1 VRWRRRVQLAAIVVF
16 IVVYAGLSHYANS
29 VAKTRDLA
37 VALALAPVLG
47 FGLVLIRRWG
57 RVLTAALAATAAA
70 LLLRRYWPQLEE
82 NFSRVY
88 LIQEGGFYGLMALSF
103 GRSLIGN
110 RVALCTQ
117 LADRVHGPL
126 TPSEVRYTRRV
137 TAAWAGFF
145 VLIVA
150 ATLGLFY
157 AAPLRIWSLFA
168 NFCVPPLIGLMFVAE
183 YAVRRRALPQAPHR
197 GILAAIRAYFARST
211 QEPV

>member
-16 IVVYAGLSHYANS
+16 IVVYAGLSHYANTA
-29 VAKTRDLA
+29 AKTRDLA
-37 VALALAPVLG
+37 VALALTPVLG
-47 FGLVLIRRWG
+47 FGLVLIRRS
-57 RVLTAALAATAAA
+57 RPTALLAAAVAA
-70 LLLRRYWPQLEE
+70 LLLRRYWPLLRE
-82 NFSRVY
+82 NFSPVY

-117 LADRVHGPL
+117 LADKVHGPL
-126 TPSEVRYTRRV
+126 TAPEVRYTRRV
-137 TAAWAGFF
+137 TAAWAAFF
-145 VLIVA
+145 ASIAA
-150 ATLGLFY
+150 ATLYLFY

-183 YAVRRRALPQAPHR
+183 YTVRRRALPQVQRH
-197 GILAAIRAYFARST
+197 GILAAMRAYFARST